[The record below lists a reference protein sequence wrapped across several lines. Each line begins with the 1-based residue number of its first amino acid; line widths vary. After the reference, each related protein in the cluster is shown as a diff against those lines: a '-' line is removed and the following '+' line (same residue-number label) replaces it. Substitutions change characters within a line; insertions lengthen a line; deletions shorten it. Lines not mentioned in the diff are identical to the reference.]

1 MNIRLITTHGTLIAI
16 PGNLQKM
23 KSIAPV
29 RKKRKTEEIIAS
41 ILDTAK
47 NGSTK
52 TRIMYVAYLSFS
64 QLQKYIK
71 YTLENRLINLDP
83 VEKKYLTTE
92 KGFEFLRRFDEV
104 NSIENN
110 ILEKKR
116 FLSDILENKE
126 SPAC

>member
-1 MNIRLITTHGTLIAI
+1 MNIRLITTHGTTIADTRK
-16 PGNLQKM
+16 PAKM
-23 KSIAPV
+23 KSV
-29 RKKRKTEEIIAS
+29 VRTRKKRKSEEIIAA

-83 VEKKYLTTE
+83 AEKRYLTTE
-92 KGFEFLRRFDEV
+92 KGFEFLRRFEEV
-104 NSIENN
+104 NSIENH
-110 ILEKKR
+110 ISEKKR
-116 FLSDILENKE
+116 LLSDILDNKDT
-126 SPAC
+126 PI